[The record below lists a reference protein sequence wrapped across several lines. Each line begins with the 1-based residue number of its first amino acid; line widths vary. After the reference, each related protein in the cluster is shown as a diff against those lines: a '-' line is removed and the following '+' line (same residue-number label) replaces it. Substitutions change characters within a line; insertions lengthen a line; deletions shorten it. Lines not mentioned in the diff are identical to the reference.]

1 MAARPHIYLTRK
13 ECFSAS
19 HRLHSPF
26 LSDEANREVY
36 GKCNNPNGHGH
47 NYTVE
52 VSVYGPVDSKTGMVM
67 NITDLKKAMEQA
79 IMKKLDHRNL
89 DKDVAYFKN
98 LPSTTENVAIF
109 IWDSLKL
116 LMAKPELLYE
126 VKIYE
131 TDKNSVVY
139 RGEMCVTGQPSVTVY
154 RAETKKHFPN
164 SCDTSCTLG
173 SDSDN

>member
-1 MAARPHIYLTRK
+1 MTERPQIYLTRK
-13 ECFSAS
+13 ECFSAC

-52 VSVYGPVDSKTGMVM
+52 VTVYGPVDSKTGMVM
-67 NITDLKKAMEQA
+67 NITDLKEYMEQA
-79 IMKKLDHRNL
+79 IMKKLDHLNL
-89 DKDVAYFKN
+89 DKDVPYFKN

-131 TDKNSVVY
+131 TDKNSVIY
-139 RGEMCVTGQPSVTVY
+139 RGEKHPPGYEPPQKPVAAKPKISSS
-154 RAETKKHFPN
+154 ETSSN
-164 SCDTSCTLG
+164 LS
-173 SDSDN
+173 SDSDG

>member
-1 MAARPHIYLTRK
+1 MPPRPLAYLTRK
-13 ECFSAS
+13 ECFSAC

-26 LSDEANREVY
+26 LNDEDNRQVY

-52 VSVYGPVDSKTGMVM
+52 VTVRGPVDPKTGMVI
-67 NITDLKKAMEQA
+67 NITDLKEYMDHA
-79 IMKKLDHRNL
+79 IMKKLDHLNL
-89 DKDVAYFKN
+89 DKDVPYFKN

-116 LMAKPELLYE
+116 IMKLPELLYE
-126 VKIYE
+126 IKIYE

-139 RGEMCVTGQPSVTVY
+139 RGEKHEAGHHHHQEAPKNVRPTASS
-154 RAETKKHFPN
+154 ETSSN
-164 SCDTSCTLG
+164 LS
-173 SDSDN
+173 SDSDS

>member
-1 MAARPHIYLTRK
+1 MPPRPLAYLTRK
-13 ECFSAS
+13 ECFSAC

-26 LSDEANREVY
+26 LSDEDNRQVY

-52 VSVYGPVDSKTGMVM
+52 ITVRGPVDPKTGMVI
-67 NITDLKKAMEQA
+67 NITDLKEYMDHA
-79 IMKKLDHRNL
+79 IMKKLDHLNL
-89 DKDVAYFKN
+89 DKDVPYFKN

-116 LMAKPELLYE
+116 IMKSPELLYE
-126 VKIYE
+126 IKIYE

-139 RGEMCVTGQPSVTVY
+139 RGEKHETGHHHHQEAPKNVRPTASS
-154 RAETKKHFPN
+154 ETSSN
-164 SCDTSCTLG
+164 LS
-173 SDSDN
+173 SDSDS